1 MGKVSIKCKDLGPQ
15 CDFIVVA
22 RNEEKLMKK
31 AAKHMAKTH
40 KIVELPPNLVLRA
53 KSVITKID

>member
-1 MGKVSIKCKDLGPQ
+1 MGLQ
-15 CDFIVVA
+15 CDYIVGA

-40 KIVELPPNLVLRA
+40 KIVELPPDLVPKA
-53 KSVITKID
+53 KSVITQID